1 VEAWLGQEVKTGIRG
16 EKGNRNS
23 AGSQADGPMAGSL
36 LKTAG
41 GRPEGRGYVVCFYR
55 IRADMSKAAAT
66 VLTHESGSS
75 KISMLPEGIQIFFV
89 AI

>member
-1 VEAWLGQEVKTGIRG
+1 MQEAL
-16 EKGNRNS
+16 S
-23 AGSQADGPMAGSL
+23 MA
-36 LKTAG
+36 
-41 GRPEGRGYVVCFYR
+41 
-55 IRADMSKAAAT
+55 

>member
-55 IRADMSKAAAT
+55 IRADMSKAAANGR
-66 VLTHESGSS
+66 LTLRAG
-75 KISMLPEGIQIFFV
+75 MAYNYYFF
-89 AI
+89 